1 MLSFK
6 QSLTVGRA
14 IKARGGIRR
23 LCVGRSYQGGPVP
36 AIALRDDVMTSLVI
50 GATGIVGGY
59 IVDRLLQA
67 GERPI
72 ALSRSTRSS
81 ATDVEWLKGD
91 LAEPANLK
99 LPPVT
104 TLYCTAHAGLLANA
118 LPRFYSPLLTRVVA
132 FTSTSIVTKID
143 SDIVAERESVRLW
156 AEAEQKLISTCDSL
170 GVAWTVLRP
179 TLIYDEG
186 RDANITRLSRLIQKL
201 GFMPLAGSGSGL
213 RQPVHAE
220 DLAIGA
226 LAAAASPAA
235 ANKIYAIPGKDTITY
250 REMVGR
256 IFDGLH
262 KPRRIIPVPPALWRA
277 AFSLAK
283 PFVPNANVAMGNR
296 MAKDMIFDSAP
307 AMVDFGWNPREFRPM
322 FD

>member
-1 MLSFK
+1 MASPLS
-6 QSLTVGRA
+6 S
-14 IKARGGIRR
+14 
-23 LCVGRSYQGGPVP
+23 
-36 AIALRDDVMTSLVI
+36 
-50 GATGIVGGY
+50 
-59 IVDRLLQA
+59 
-67 GERPI
+67 
-72 ALSRSTRSS
+72 
-81 ATDVEWLKGD
+81 
-91 LAEPANLK
+91 N

-143 SDIVAERESVRLW
+143 SDIPTERESVRLW
-156 AEAEQKLISTCDSL
+156 AEAEKQLIATCQEL
-170 GVAWTVLRP
+170 RVAWTVLRP
-179 TLIYDEG
+179 TIIYDEG
-186 RDANITRLSRLIQKL
+186 RDANITRLSRLIERF
-201 GFMPLAGSGSGL
+201 GFMPLAGTGSGL

-235 ANKIYAIPGKDTITY
+235 ANKIYTTPGKDTITY

-262 KPRRIIPVPPALWRA
+262 KPRRIISIPPALWRA
-277 AFSLAK
+277 AFSVAK

-307 AMVDFGWNPREFRPM
+307 AMEDFGWNPREFRPK

>member
-1 MLSFK
+1 MLLK
-6 QSLTVGRA
+6 RPH
-14 IKARGGIRR
+14 RR
-23 LCVGRSYQGGPVP
+23 LRQKSPQLLDHSGSEEGCYHSGYFLLSGGVSKQGAPPALRRTVLKGGPVP

-59 IVDRLLQA
+59 IVGRLLQA

-91 LAEPANLK
+91 LAEPAILK

-179 TLIYDEG
+179 TIIYDEG
-186 RDANITRLSRLIQKL
+186 RDANITRLSRLVQKL

-220 DLAIGA
+220 DLSIGA

-235 ANKIYAIPGKDTITY
+235 ANKIYTTPGKDTITY

-256 IFDGLH
+256 IFDGLD
-262 KPRRIIPVPPALWRA
+262 KPRRIIPIPPSLWRA
-277 AFSLAK
+277 AFSFGKA
-283 PFVPNANVAMGNR
+283 FVPN
-296 MAKDMIFDSAP
+296 
-307 AMVDFGWNPREFRPM
+307 
-322 FD
+322 

>member
-1 MLSFK
+1 
-6 QSLTVGRA
+6 
-14 IKARGGIRR
+14 
-23 LCVGRSYQGGPVP
+23 
-36 AIALRDDVMTSLVI
+36 MTTLVI

-59 IVDRLLQA
+59 IVDQLLQA

-72 ALSRSTRSS
+72 ALSRSTHSS
-81 ATDVEWLKGD
+81 TTDIEWLKGD
-91 LAEPANLK
+91 LAEPAILK

-118 LPRFYSPLLTRVVA
+118 LPSLYGR
-132 FTSTSIVTKID
+132 
-143 SDIVAERESVRLW
+143 
-156 AEAEQKLISTCDSL
+156 L

-179 TLIYDEG
+179 TIIYDEG
-186 RDANITRLSRLIQKL
+186 RDANITRLARLIQKL

-235 ANKIYAIPGKDTITY
+235 ANKIYATPGKDTITY

-262 KPRRIIPVPPALWRA
+262 KPRRIIPIPRALWRA
-277 AFSLAK
+277 AFSLVK

-307 AMVDFGWNPREFRPM
+307 AIEDFGWNPREFRPK

>member
-1 MLSFK
+1 
-6 QSLTVGRA
+6 
-14 IKARGGIRR
+14 
-23 LCVGRSYQGGPVP
+23 
-36 AIALRDDVMTSLVI
+36 MTSLVI

-59 IVDRLLQA
+59 IVDRLVQA

-91 LAEPANLK
+91 LAEPAIFK

-118 LPRFYSPLLTRVVA
+118 LPSLYSPLLARVVA

-143 SDIVAERESVRLW
+143 SEIVAERESVRLW

-179 TLIYDEG
+179 TIIYDEG
-186 RDANITRLSRLIQKL
+186 RDANITRLSRLIERF
-201 GFMPLAGSGSGL
+201 GFMPLAGAGSGL

-226 LAAAASPAA
+226 LAAAACSNA
-235 ANKIYAIPGKDTITY
+235 ANKIYAIPGRDTITY

-256 IFDGLH
+256 IFDGMQRR
-262 KPRRIIPVPPALWRA
+262 RRIVAVPAPLWRA
-277 AFSLAK
+277 AFALAR
-283 PFVPNANVAMGNR
+283 PFIADANVTMGDR
-296 MAKDMIFDSAP
+296 MAKDMIFDPTP
-307 AMVDFGWNPREFRPM
+307 AIQDFGWTPRGFRPK
-322 FD
+322 FK